1 MLPDF
6 PNSKQKI
13 LKGIHRRIDQ
23 LERQL
28 HPVLAKVGRYT
39 QQEGTAVEFEQVGF
53 GMKSQEAQEYSVAVE
68 IKPEEVPNLV
78 GAALEAKLRTI
89 AEEMGGLKV
98 KTMMEHI
105 GEATELTGNRIDARG
120 EKLSGKMVL
129 DMMERAEESFDK
141 SGNPKSSFLVHPDML
156 PILKKIDEEVENDP
170 ELKQRL
176 VEIKRRKFEEWADRE
191 SRRKLVD

>member
-6 PNSKQKI
+6 PNSKRKI
-13 LKGIHRRIDQ
+13 LKSIRRRIDH

-68 IKPEEVPNLV
+68 LRPEEVPNLV
-78 GAALEAKLRTI
+78 GAPLEAKLRTI

-98 KTMMEHI
+98 KTIMERI

-120 EKLSGKMVL
+120 EKLSGKMML

-176 VEIKRRKFEEWADRE
+176 VAIKRRKFEEWTDRE